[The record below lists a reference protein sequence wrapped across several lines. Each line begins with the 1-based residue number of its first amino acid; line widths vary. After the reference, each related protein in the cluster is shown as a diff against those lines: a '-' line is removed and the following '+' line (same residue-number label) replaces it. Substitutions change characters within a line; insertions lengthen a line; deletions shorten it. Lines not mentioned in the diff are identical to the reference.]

1 MEAATFVLFDEI
13 ALTEDDDEED
23 DDEIRK
29 IGPGFGIRGLNY
41 AYFCDSRVQR
51 AWAMLLGFGMVLGC
65 AQAFHGFPE
74 RNKNLAHGGLYA
86 QFSFKK
92 SFEGG
97 NEKYFGC
104 AGL

>member
-1 MEAATFVLFDEI
+1 MEG
-13 ALTEDDDEED
+13 EE
-23 DDEIRK
+23 EELRK
-29 IGPGFGIRGLNY
+29 QNGVGL
-41 AYFCDSRVQR
+41 R
-51 AWAMLLGFGMVLGC
+51 

-86 QFSFKK
+86 QFSSKK

>member
-1 MEAATFVLFDEI
+1 MHQ
-13 ALTEDDDEED
+13 
-23 DDEIRK
+23 IRK

-41 AYFCDSRVQR
+41 AYFCDSSRVR
-51 AWAMLLGFGMVLGC
+51 NGTGRC
-65 AQAFHGFPE
+65 KQAFHGFPE

-86 QFSFKK
+86 QFSSKK

-104 AGL
+104 AGLLKQTMEFHTVVCRRKRSDMSASY

>member
-1 MEAATFVLFDEI
+1 M
-13 ALTEDDDEED
+13 
-23 DDEIRK
+23 
-29 IGPGFGIRGLNY
+29 
-41 AYFCDSRVQR
+41 QR
-51 AWAMLLGFGMVLGC
+51 AVGDAVMDSIGLGMVLGC

-86 QFSFKK
+86 QFSSKK

-104 AGL
+104 AGLF